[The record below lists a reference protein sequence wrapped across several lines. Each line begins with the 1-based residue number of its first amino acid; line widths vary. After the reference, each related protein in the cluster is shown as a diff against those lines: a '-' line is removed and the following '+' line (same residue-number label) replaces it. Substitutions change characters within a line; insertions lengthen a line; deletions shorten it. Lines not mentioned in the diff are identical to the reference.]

1 MHEPAPSVRI
11 GNEEYVIVSRKAY
24 DRLIRLAEVA
34 ELPTLPRPD
43 KRGNYPA
50 VDYAR
55 ASLARNIIRD
65 RVNAGLTQ
73 RELARLAGIRVETLC
88 RIETGKHTAT
98 VPTIEKIDRALRR
111 AAGADRTANRRSKSG

>member
-1 MHEPAPSVRI
+1 MTPTRLKGPAMKGTMDAVES
-11 GNEEYVIVSRKAY
+11 
-24 DRLIRLAEVA
+24 
-34 ELPTLPRPD
+34 PTLPRPSTD
-43 KRGNYPA
+43 GNYDA

-55 ASLARNIIRD
+55 ASLARNIVRD

-73 RELARLAGIRVETLC
+73 RELARLARIRIETLC

-111 AAGADRTANRRSKSG
+111 AAGADRETSRRSKSG